1 MGGFLRCESGV
12 ASGFAQRVSEITDLV
27 ANSSANPPASR
38 AAESP
43 FWLGNESGYQAW
55 KRQKLSLRESLDPA
69 RTFHLD
75 PNHAADAVQIS
86 EMRRQIDGF
95 NFILFGTDSELTR
108 PGFLRLNRA
117 FGLNRLDLNPGAG
130 GDAVTLLQVVEADDP
145 RARYIP
151 YTARAL
157 NWHTDGY
164 YNPPERRIRAFS
176 LYCVRPAGSGGENF
190 LLDHE
195 MVYLLLRDTSPDLMA
210 ALMAPEM
217 MRIPANR
224 SEGQILRAEQ
234 SGPVFAIDY
243 DGRLQMR
250 YSSRPRN
257 VIWRD
262 DEISRRALELLR
274 EILDDSDA
282 ITELALGGG
291 QGVTCNNILH
301 GRHAFSG
308 HDRAA
313 RLFYRARYHDA
324 IGFGDR

>member
-12 ASGFAQRVSEITDLV
+12 ESGFAQRVSEITDLV

-145 RARYIP
+145 RELKKFRDANES
-151 YTARAL
+151 AMAED
-157 NWHTDGY
+157 HTG
-164 YNPPERRIRAFS
+164 A
-176 LYCVRPAGSGGENF
+176 
-190 LLDHE
+190 
-195 MVYLLLRDTSPDLMA
+195 
-210 ALMAPEM
+210 
-217 MRIPANR
+217 
-224 SEGQILRAEQ
+224 
-234 SGPVFAIDY
+234 PVFLARNAWHLEKAEEDWES
-243 DGRLQMR
+243 LKFLKTKEH
-250 YSSRPRN
+250 SS
-257 VIWRD
+257 
-262 DEISRRALELLR
+262 
-274 EILDDSDA
+274 
-282 ITELALGGG
+282 
-291 QGVTCNNILH
+291 
-301 GRHAFSG
+301 
-308 HDRAA
+308 
-313 RLFYRARYHDA
+313 
-324 IGFGDR
+324 